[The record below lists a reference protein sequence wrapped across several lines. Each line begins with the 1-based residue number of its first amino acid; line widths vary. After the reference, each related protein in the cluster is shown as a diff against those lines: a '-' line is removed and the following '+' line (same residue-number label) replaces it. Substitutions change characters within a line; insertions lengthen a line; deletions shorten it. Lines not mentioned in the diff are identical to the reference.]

1 MSCIRFLQYTILG
14 IRILCPKVIIV
25 VSAAIVRFQIKV
37 CLTAPTVGSNE
48 LSMMHYF
55 KVLGM
60 LSNSDFFYGNRKFFI
75 FLSK

>member
-48 LSMMHYF
+48 L
-55 KVLGM
+55 
-60 LSNSDFFYGNRKFFI
+60 
-75 FLSK
+75 